1 MHRAFRL
8 QKPKRFSA
16 SSNRELKMTEEKRE
30 RVLAPKGSP
39 VSINIGGQ
47 SVGAFAAV
55 HHSGSGPG
63 LLLISDRDKLDAGI
77 CARANLFGQE
87 GYSVLAV
94 ANDLSVAEIVEA
106 AQALREFPSTE
117 ENIVAVG
124 HGDGGM
130 LALQASGDAG
140 FEAVIGFDVMP
151 LAGKNNVLENT
162 PCPFVLQYGIKDA
175 PDAEALVATLQDGF
189 ARKDGSRIYGWE
201 EGMPGFSI
209 EGRDSFN
216 KLADSLAHSRTLEML
231 RRVVGPYYDY
241 AALFAEHV
249 YHEFTTRDVDATM
262 ATMIDEPYVNHTPT
276 LTGGVG
282 HDMLKRFYK
291 YHFVDQNSGGRDRT
305 RISFTHGPDRVV
317 LESYTKFVHDSVI
330 DRYFPGIEPTGKT
343 VEIATVI
350 IVKFRG
356 DKVCHEHLY
365 WDQGSAL
372 KQIGVLD
379 AGNLP
384 IAGPEAARK
393 VLDETQPSNIFMQD
407 AWATSEGKPI

>member
-1 MHRAFRL
+1 MA
-8 QKPKRFSA
+8 
-16 SSNRELKMTEEKRE
+16 EETRE
-30 RVLAPKGSP
+30 RVLAPKGSS
-39 VSINIGGQ
+39 VKINLSGQ
-47 SVGAFAAV
+47 SVDAFAAV
-55 HHSGSGPG
+55 HHSGTGPG
-63 LLLISDRDKLDAGI
+63 LLLISDRDVLDPGI
-77 CARANLFGQE
+77 EARANLFGQE

-94 ANDLSVAEIVEA
+94 PNSLSPSDIVEA
-106 AQALREFPSTE
+106 AQILLDLPDTE
-117 ENIVAVG
+117 TKIVAVA

-130 LALQASGDAG
+130 LALLAANDAN
-140 FEAVIGFDVMP
+140 FEAVVAFDVMP
-151 LAGKNNVLENT
+151 LAGENNVLDNV
-162 PCPFVLQYGIKDA
+162 PCPFVLQYGIKEA
-175 PDAEALVATLQDGF
+175 PDAEALVATLRDGF
-189 ARKDGSRIYGWE
+189 TRKDGSRIYGWE
-201 EGMPGFSI
+201 EGAPGFSI
-209 EGRDSFN
+209 EERSSFN
-216 KLADSLAHSRTLEML
+216 KLADSLAHSRTLEIL

-276 LTGGVG
+276 LTGGIG

-317 LESYTKFVHDSVI
+317 LETYTKFLHDSVI

-384 IAGPEAARK
+384 IAGAEAARK

>member
-1 MHRAFRL
+1 M
-8 QKPKRFSA
+8 S
-16 SSNRELKMTEEKRE
+16 EEIRE
-30 RVLAPKGSP
+30 RQLAPKGKRL
-39 VSINIGGQ
+39 SIEIGGKK
-47 SVGAFAAV
+47 VEAFEAL

-63 LLLISDRDKLDAGI
+63 LLLVSDLDSIDPGI
-77 CARANLFGQE
+77 EARANLFGQE

-94 ANDLSVAEIVEA
+94 PNGLALTEIIEA
-106 AQALREFPSTE
+106 AETLRSNPATE
-117 ENIVAVG
+117 DKVVAVA
-124 HGDGGM
+124 HGDGGI
-130 LALQASGDAG
+130 LALQAASDAG
-140 FEAVIGFDVMP
+140 FEAVVGFDVMP
-151 LAGKNNVLENT
+151 LAGENNILEKI
-162 PCPFVLQYGIKDA
+162 PCPFVLQYGTKDA

-189 ARKDGSRIYGWE
+189 SRKDGSRIYGWE
-201 EGMPGFSI
+201 EGAPGFSI
-209 EGRDSFN
+209 EDRPSFN
-216 KLADSLAHSRTLEML
+216 KLADSLAHSRTLEL
-231 RRVVGPYYDY
+231 IRRVVGPFYDY

-291 YHFVDQNSGGRDRT
+291 YHFVDQNSGGRERT

-317 LESYTKFVHDSVI
+317 LETYTKFLHDSVI

-379 AGNLP
+379 ADNLP

-393 VLDETQPSNIFMQD
+393 VLDETNPSNIFMQD
-407 AWATSEGKPI
+407 AWATSEGKSI